1 MAQVSLLRPGIEGLW
16 NGTPMT
22 HEMDQTGAITAI
34 VIGSII
40 VAGSF
45 FVQNFYPAKGKFGEL
60 SDKQI
65 PTRMGRLMACMIGGM
80 FMFIGVMF
88 FFPNR

>member
-1 MAQVSLLRPGIEGLW
+1 
-16 NGTPMT
+16 MT

-40 VAGSF
+40 VVGSF
-45 FVQNFYPAKGKFGEL
+45 FVQNFYTATGSFGEL

-65 PTRMGRLMACMIGGM
+65 PAWTARLMACIIGGM
-80 FMFIGVMF
+80 FIFIGVMF
-88 FFPNR
+88 FFPNK